1 VKVLRSLF
9 PLLSASGSF
18 NGKCVLPAAAWP
30 MYQPE
35 LRGESNACRM
45 EVRGR

>member
-1 VKVLRSLF
+1 MKTLRSLF

-35 LRGESNACRM
+35 LRGESSAWRL
-45 EVRGR
+45 EVWGR